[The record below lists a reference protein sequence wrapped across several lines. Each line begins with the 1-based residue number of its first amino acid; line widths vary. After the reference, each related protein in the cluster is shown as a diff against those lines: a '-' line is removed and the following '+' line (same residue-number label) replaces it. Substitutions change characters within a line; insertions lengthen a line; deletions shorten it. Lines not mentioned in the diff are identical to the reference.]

1 MANGPISGVKIL
13 KFFLI
18 FLLGFVLY
26 LTERSLRIPKVSDSD
41 ELPMARR
48 SMLENPLDVS
58 LESQPLFVKS
68 SPQAESEIAVNENIS
83 KNVGNVENGSFFEVG
98 EIGSTLPQYIIEV
111 KPMAVTHKQSPK
123 ERRQFL
129 SSLQR
134 NNATR
139 WQYPDHV
146 RIPLAE
152 LAIVYYNG
160 RKYLRQGEEFP
171 PEYRENEELK
181 ADTRTRNTAE
191 LCKGSHGEQ
200 NKQEQE
206 REKGSAGFDLEL
218 LGRSMMSK
226 PQPIG
231 CCNGI
236 PYNSNKRCCCR
247 RASFNKDE
255 KFCCAVNGCASFR
268 VFNRADDNYAACQS
282 LDGKVV
288 EEYGYW
294 NDETKKR
301 GFMDE
306 NHKA

>member
-1 MANGPISGVKIL
+1 MKNGPISGVKIL

-18 FLLGFVLY
+18 FILGFVLY
-26 LTERSLRIPKVSDSD
+26 LTERSLRVSKVSDND
-41 ELPMARR
+41 DLPMARR
-48 SMLENPLDVS
+48 SMLEEASDVGQEAQS
-58 LESQPLFVKS
+58 EFMKS
-68 SPQAESEIAVNENIS
+68 SPEKVYDVDSLIGDESVAQD
-83 KNVGNVENGSFFEVG
+83 VEDESFFEVQ
-98 EIGSTLPQYIIEV
+98 EMSSPLPQYIIEV

-123 ERRQFL
+123 EQRQFL
-129 SSLQR
+129 SSLLR
-134 NNATR
+134 RNATR

-146 RIPLAE
+146 RIPLAD

-171 PEYRENEELK
+171 PEYRESEELK
-181 ADTRTRNTAE
+181 ADTRARNTAE
-191 LCKGSHGEQ
+191 LCKGSHGDQ
-200 NKQEQE
+200 NKQEGE
-206 REKGSAGFDLEL
+206 KEKGNGFDVEV
-218 LGRSMMSK
+218 LGRSMISK

-288 EEYGYW
+288 EEFGYW
-294 NDETKKR
+294 NDDTKKR